1 MKIDMA
7 GALRDAWA
15 MWRTDGDLLVRI
27 AALFLFLPQFAT
39 LLLLPP
45 IPPMVVTAEMSQAAQ
60 MALAESIV
68 AWISAYGGWYLV
80 GALIV
85 QAGTLIVLTA
95 YLGRD
100 RPNLGGAIRGAAQLF
115 PRYLLAM
122 ILVGLPLGL
131 GVLTLVL
138 LLPGLYVLGRMI
150 ALGPILVAERPI
162 SVGRAV
168 ARSWAMTRGFGLPL
182 AGLVSLTI
190 LGGALMAAPFTM
202 IDKGLR
208 AAAPNV
214 VAITL
219 ADAAG
224 AAVAA
229 AALLATALVQI
240 AVYRRLVSSGT

>member
-1 MKIDMA
+1 MA
-7 GALRDAWA
+7 GVLRDAWA
-15 MWRTDGDLLVRI
+15 MWRGDGDLLLRV
-27 AALFLFLPQFAT
+27 AGLFLFLPQFAT
-39 LLLLPP
+39 LLLLPAM
-45 IPPMVVTAEMSQAAQ
+45 PPLAVTAEMTEAAQ
-60 MALAESIV
+60 RALAERIV
-68 AWISAYGGWYLV
+68 AWVSVYGGWYLL

-85 QAGTLIVLTA
+85 QAGTLIVLVA
-95 YLGRD
+95 YLGRN
-100 RPNLGGAIRGAAQLF
+100 RPDLRGAIGRAVQLF

-162 SVGRAV
+162 GVARAV
-168 ARSWAMTRGFGLPL
+168 ARSWALTRGHGLSL

-190 LGGALMAAPFTM
+190 LGGALLSAPFTL

-219 ADAAG
+219 ADAG
-224 AAVAA
+224 AAAIA
-229 AALLATALVQI
+229 SAALLATALIQI
-240 AVYRRLVSSGT
+240 AAYRRLANSGT

>member
-1 MKIDMA
+1 VKIDMA
-7 GALRDAWA
+7 GVLRDAWA
-15 MWRTDGDLLVRI
+15 MWRTDSDLLLRV
-27 AALFLFLPQFAT
+27 AGLFLFLPLLAT
-39 LLLLPP
+39 LLLLPAM
-45 IPPMVVTAEMSQAAQ
+45 PPFAVTPEMSQAAQ
-60 MALAESIV
+60 TALAEQIV
-68 AWISAYGGWYLV
+68 AWISAYGGWSLL

-85 QAGTLIVLTA
+85 EAGMLVVLTA

-100 RPNLGGAIRGAAQLF
+100 RPDVRGAISGAAQLL
-115 PRYLLAM
+115 PRYVLAM
-122 ILVGLPLGL
+122 ILVGFPRL

-162 SVGRAV
+162 GVGGAV
-168 ARSWAMTRGFGLPL
+168 ARSWALTRGNGLPL

-190 LGGALMAAPFTM
+190 LGGMLLAAPFNL

-208 AAAPNV
+208 SVAPNV

-224 AAVAA
+224 AAIAT
-229 AALLATALVQI
+229 AALLATALIQI
-240 AVYRRLVSSGT
+240 AAYRRLANSGT